1 MAAYARP
8 GARRSRNAAGAIP
21 RGAYASGCRRDSL
34 ARMLRGTRE
43 AIVRKIQPISI
54 HGQLSYDLQYVFA
67 DEPDSQAR
75 VARIRRGVDGDGVP
89 PSRRPCAA
97 GIA

>member
-1 MAAYARP
+1 
-8 GARRSRNAAGAIP
+8 
-21 RGAYASGCRRDSL
+21 
-34 ARMLRGTRE
+34 MLRGTRE

-75 VARIRRGVDGDGVP
+75 VARVGPEAIDSGVQTGDHVNLDFVVGVVT
-89 PSRRPCAA
+89 SVKKV
-97 GIA
+97 

>member
-1 MAAYARP
+1 
-8 GARRSRNAAGAIP
+8 
-21 RGAYASGCRRDSL
+21 
-34 ARMLRGTRE
+34 MLRGTRE

-75 VARIRRGVDGDGVP
+75 VARVGPEAMDAGVTTGDRVNLDFVVGVVTAVK
-89 PSRRPCAA
+89 RL
-97 GIA
+97 